1 MKKYTPTYKTV
12 TTKYYSFNFDTTT
25 EDDEQVDIAQYLK
38 EIIANMSKDEIKSCI
53 QFWDEE
59 VEEVE
64 NEPDWDMLPGG
75 KDYD

>member
-12 TTKYYSFNFDTTT
+12 TTKYWSFDFTVTT
-25 EDDEQVDIAQYLK
+25 EEYEEVDVVQYFK
-38 EIIANMSKDEIKSCI
+38 EIIAKMSDFEIKDCL
-53 QFWDEE
+53 QCWDED